1 MIDDIENGIEF
12 FMTEED
18 YLSAEDL
25 SGAPSKKPP
34 KKQSRSKL
42 KLPGEVVKAERT
54 SPPSISFASPPM
66 PIMDSTLIKKRPRR
80 SVASASKKYVVP
92 DSDDEMIVD
101 ECDIDLHE
109 ANCFAKKRKV
119 ETSLQKWI
127 KHLTA
132 ILHEEQKKVSV
143 RMSSA

>member
-25 SGAPSKKPP
+25 SGAPSKKALK

-42 KLPGEVVKAERT
+42 KLPVEVVKAERT
-54 SPPSISFASPPM
+54 SPPSISVANPPM
-66 PIMDSTLIKKRPRR
+66 PFMDSTLTKKRPRR

-92 DSDDEMIVD
+92 DSDDEAIADDKDDMVA
-101 ECDIDLHE
+101 HVS
-109 ANCFAKKRKV
+109 AHAKKRKV
-119 ETSLQKWI
+119 ESNMQKWI

-132 ILHEEQKKVSV
+132 LMREEEKKVCIT
-143 RMSSA
+143 